1 MTTLRKLLFSLPCHA
16 LSSRS
21 WLATFSSKSY
31 MHATPE
37 MLTRGGCS
45 CRYMFK
51 YDSTHG
57 VFKGDV
63 VGSSEG
69 LFINGKKIASYS
81 KM

>member
-1 MTTLRKLLFSLPCHA
+1 MQCMPCLSKRCAHSLV
-16 LSSRS
+16 
-21 WLATFSSKSY
+21 TFSDSQSSCT
-31 MHATPE
+31 ACLFPT
-37 MLTRGGCS
+37 L

-57 VFKGDV
+57 KYDGDV
-63 VGSSEG
+63 VGSAEG